1 MNVLDA
7 LESKFLDKKKSST
20 HFAIG
25 DTVDVHVRIKE
36 GDKERVQ
43 LFTGVV
49 ISKSKAGMRETFVV
63 RRLVAGEGVE
73 RSFLVQS
80 PSIIKVEVK
89 RRGKIR
95 RAKLYYL
102 RDRIGKRTRVKE
114 LIKGGAPKESHEE
127 AETSE

>member
-1 MNVLDA
+1 MKILNKIESQFLDA
-7 LESKFLDKKKSST
+7 QKKAD
-20 HFAIG
+20 HFSVG

-49 ISKSKAGMRETFVV
+49 IAKSKSGIQEVFTV

-80 PSIIKVEVK
+80 PNITKITSK
-89 RRGKIR
+89 RRGKVR

-102 RDRIGKRTRVKE
+102 RDRVGKRTRVKE
-114 LIKGGAPKESHEE
+114 LILAKAMEGSETKGE
-127 AETSE
+127 